1 MKRLVGQA
9 LTKLT
14 GFNWGIIA
22 IKAGM
27 VAAFAAVMVLW
38 GVNIGNKECAEER
51 IAAVQEEK
59 KAIIDFVPKV
69 AQQERDAA
77 RREAEMARRQEN
89 YNEAVRQSNRD
100 SACDLSDD
108 ELQRFQALIEG

>member
-1 MKRLVGQA
+1 MKQLVGKA

-14 GFNWGIIA
+14 GLNWGIIA

-27 VAAFAAVMVLW
+27 VAAFAAVMVMW
-38 GVNIGNKECAEER
+38 GVNIGTRECAEER
-51 IAAVQEEK
+51 IAEVQEEK

-69 AQQERDAA
+69 AQQEREAA
-77 RREAEMARRQEN
+77 RREADMQRRQEN

-100 SACDLSDD
+100 STCDLSDD
-108 ELQRFQALIEG
+108 ELRRFQELIEG